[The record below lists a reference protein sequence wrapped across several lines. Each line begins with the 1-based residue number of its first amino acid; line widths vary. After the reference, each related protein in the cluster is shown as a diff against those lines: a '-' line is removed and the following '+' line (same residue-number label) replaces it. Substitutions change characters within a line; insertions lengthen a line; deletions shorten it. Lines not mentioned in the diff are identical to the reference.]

1 VDRHCGTRRSRP
13 VRIPAGDY
21 LGHAPLVDE
30 MSETQING
38 ISLYQI
44 DVLYTFLTQ
53 QGFKVVP
60 DTSDRQIGLTD
71 KEFSALFAITE
82 CEETP

>member
-1 VDRHCGTRRSRP
+1 
-13 VRIPAGDY
+13 
-21 LGHAPLVDE
+21 

-71 KEFSALFAITE
+71 QEFSALFAITE